1 MPCSERDL
9 EDYYRTLYPVEA
21 VAWLVNGPDAPLAQ
35 REFAAEGAYYK
46 RYISARSASELRAAL
61 LQVPGLKAPQIGP
74 VYSGAVTRTGF
85 QGGELAPEQYSR
97 PHRRELIF
105 DVDLTD
111 YEFLDLSGPTA
122 GDPTG
127 LNLEACDRAWP
138 VAGLAV
144 FFLKYLL
151 REHLGFCEFLVV
163 YSGRRGVHLWVL
175 DDAALLLSDE
185 ARGAIASFVNFA
197 PDKSKT
203 RASSSMRQFCQT
215 YDVLDAV
222 WDAFESILVE
232 GMGLL
237 DDVGARESFVERLA
251 LAGEGLEHLADE
263 AGRKSDGVAAWKYIK
278 TKVFDAAKRHSK
290 RGWFVE
296 RLQEVVIAYVWPRID
311 FNVTKAVN
319 HLIKSPLVAHPKT
332 GRIAVPV
339 PRDEVLTFDPSCVPK
354 LGDADLAERLASRS
368 CSLQLARSRE
378 PPLNAVALPR
388 RGKQRAAKGS
398 RRRQQQQ
405 QQAPADAPPP
415 LVDVEDVVFPMDEV
429 EGPRPREVDRLRHPG
444 LRFED
449 PRRRAFVPNRSSP
462 LAEGGS
468 ARG

>member
-21 VAWLVNGPDAPLAQ
+21 IARLVGRPDAPLAQ

-46 RYISARSASELRAAL
+46 RYISARSASELRSAL

-185 ARGAIASFVNFA
+185 ARGAIASFVSFT

-203 RASSSMRQFCQT
+203 RASSSMRQFCKT
-215 YDVLDAV
+215 YDLLDAI
-222 WDAFESILVE
+222 WEAFETLLVE

-237 DDVGARESFVERLA
+237 DDVGARESFVDRL
-251 LAGEGLEHLADE
+251 GISDEGLAHLADE
-263 AGRKSDGVAAWKYIK
+263 AGRKPDGMAAWRYIR
-278 TKVFDAAKRHSK
+278 TKVFDAAKRNAK
-290 RGWFVE
+290 LGWFVE

-311 FNVTKAVN
+311 FHVTKAVN

-339 PRDEVLTFDPSCVPK
+339 PAGELLTFDPSRVPK

-378 PPLNAVALPR
+378 PPRNVLGLPR
-388 RGKQRAAKGS
+388 QGKRRVARGS
-398 RRRQQQQ
+398 RRQQEQQQ
-405 QQAPADAPPP
+405 
-415 LVDVEDVVFPMDEV
+415 LVDVEDVVVPMDGV
-429 EGPRPREVDRLRHPG
+429 DGPRPRELDRLRRPLAPG
-444 LRFED
+444 DL
-449 PRRRAFVPNRSSP
+449 RRRAFVPNRPSP
-462 LAEGGS
+462 LAGS
-468 ARG
+468 SSSNAH